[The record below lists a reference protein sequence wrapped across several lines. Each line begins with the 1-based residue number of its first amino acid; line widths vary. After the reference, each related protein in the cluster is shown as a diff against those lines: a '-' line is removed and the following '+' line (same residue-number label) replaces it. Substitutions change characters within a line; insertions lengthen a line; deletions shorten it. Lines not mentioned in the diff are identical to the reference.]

1 MSAQPQVTTARIADW
16 LWSQDLGYTIDDDR
30 NIVLRFEAFTIYI
43 FVGAEF
49 SDLLP
54 VRGYWRPELADTDL
68 ERVDAH
74 IRQYTLGGV
83 VVKLGI
89 SRRAAPPPRHL
100 FAQTT
105 AFIGKGMC
113 NEQLADYLNMA
124 VSVIGGALQEAAEAL
139 PDLAQRQGAR

>member
-1 MSAQPQVTTARIADW
+1 MSAQPQVTMARIADW

-54 VRGYWRPELADTDL
+54 VRGYWHPELAATDL

-74 IRQYTLGGV
+74 IRQYTLDGV
-83 VVKLGI
+83 VAKLGI
-89 SRRAAPPPRHL
+89 SGRMAPPRHL

-105 AFIGKGMC
+105 AFIGKGMS

>member
-30 NIVLRFEAFTIYI
+30 NIVLRFEEFTIYI
-43 FVGAEF
+43 FLGAEL

-54 VRGYWRPELADTDL
+54 VRGYWHPELADTDL

-74 IRQYTLGGV
+74 IRQYTLDGV
-83 VVKLGI
+83 VAKLGI
-89 SRRAAPPPRHL
+89 SGRMAPPRHL

-105 AFIGKGMC
+105 AFIGKGMS

>member
-54 VRGYWRPELADTDL
+54 VRGYWRPELA
-68 ERVDAH
+68 
-74 IRQYTLGGV
+74 
-83 VVKLGI
+83 
-89 SRRAAPPPRHL
+89 
-100 FAQTT
+100 
-105 AFIGKGMC
+105 GKTI
-113 NEQLADYLNMA
+113 
-124 VSVIGGALQEAAEAL
+124 VTVL
-139 PDLAQRQGAR
+139 PDTGERYLSTPLYKDFLD

>member
-1 MSAQPQVTTARIADW
+1 M
-16 LWSQDLGYTIDDDR
+16 
-30 NIVLRFEAFTIYI
+30 
-43 FVGAEF
+43 
-49 SDLLP
+49 
-54 VRGYWRPELADTDL
+54 
-68 ERVDAH
+68 
-74 IRQYTLGGV
+74 

-89 SRRAAPPPRHL
+89 SRRAAPPRHL

-105 AFIGKGMC
+105 AFIGKGMS

>member
-30 NIVLRFEAFTIYI
+30 NIVLRFEEFTIYI
-43 FVGAEF
+43 FLGAEL

-54 VRGYWRPELADTDL
+54 VRGYWHPELADTDL

-74 IRQYTLGGV
+74 IRQDTLDGV
-83 VVKLGI
+83 VAKLGI
-89 SRRAAPPPRHL
+89 SSRTVPPRHL

-105 AFIGKGMC
+105 AFIGKGMS
-113 NEQLADYLNMA
+113 NEQLAGYLNMA

>member
-1 MSAQPQVTTARIADW
+1 MSAQPQVTMARIADW

-30 NIVLRFEAFTIYI
+30 NIVLRFEEFTIYI
-43 FVGAEF
+43 FVGAEL

-54 VRGYWRPELADTDL
+54 VRGYWHPELADTDL

-74 IRQYTLGGV
+74 IRQDTLDGV
-83 VVKLGI
+83 VAKLGI
-89 SRRAAPPPRHL
+89 SSRTAPPRHL

-105 AFIGKGMC
+105 AFIGKGMS
-113 NEQLADYLNMA
+113 NEQLAGYLNMA